1 MTCPRPARPDA
12 HLVAAPRSGSVRRPA
27 DVRRRGRGVVA
38 AVLVVGLLAGCGGA
52 PARPTP
58 SGPVLQDDGSYRAEV
73 VMRDMA
79 FVPAEVTVPSGATLE
94 IVVTN
99 EDGMPHDLVLDD
111 GSATPLLSR
120 GEQASLT
127 VVVADDV
134 AGWCSVV
141 GHREAGMVLDL
152 RAG

>member
-1 MTCPRPARPDA
+1 
-12 HLVAAPRSGSVRRPA
+12 
-27 DVRRRGRGVVA
+27 
-38 AVLVVGLLAGCGGA
+38 
-52 PARPTP
+52 
-58 SGPVLQDDGSYRAEV
+58 VLQDDGTYRAEV

-79 FVPAEVTVPSGATLE
+79 FVPAEVTVPGGATLE

-99 EDGMPHDLVLDD
+99 ADGMPHDLVLDD
-111 GSATPLLSR
+111 GSATALLSR
-120 GEQASLT
+120 GEQAALT

-141 GHREAGMVLDL
+141 GHREAGMVLDV